1 MATTQLRQEHEA
13 AFRLQEP
20 RSDVCV
26 RVVQD
31 TTKVDGLGGE
41 VWAGALVLCEFLE
54 AQAEALVHG
63 RDVIELGAGCG
74 LCGLVAASLGAKSVV
89 LTDEYPDLLERNIT
103 KNRHLWAERK
113 PTGASVIVSSGEL
126 EWGETAAMAPFVG
139 KFDSMLGSEI
149 TQLGRDLH
157 VPLLETI
164 RAVLRPGLESVALLS
179 MDPCRATCE
188 GICDVR
194 KCTASHFVA
203 AAQQIGFSV
212 HKHPAVRLASRAT
225 VTALVGALGRPLP
238 IDEDDW
244 SVSDVSIPIQPR
256 KERTLSSLNLPF
268 KILLVPM
275 PPLVVIRSGCKHV
288 EYQENRSAWH
298 RGPRLELLSDSD
310 SDDVAV
316 DEDDTMFHHAETHGH
331 DAGVVMSQTCGYG
344 FRRDLREI
352 GGMHAYRCVDCG
364 NVVADRDDIVS
375 KTFFGRTGKAFLMNN
390 MYNVRVGP
398 ARNRYLMTGM
408 HTIADVVCDQ
418 CDFVLGWKY
427 AMESSQKYKEGKF
440 IMEHAVVQ
448 DDSEEKAWNRL

>member
-1 MATTQLRQEHEA
+1 MTTQLRQEHEA

-54 AQAEALVHG
+54 AQAGALVHG

-103 KNRHLWAERK
+103 KNRHLWAERE
-113 PTGASVIVSSGEL
+113 PTGASAIVSSGEL

-157 VPLLETI
+157 VPLLETV

-188 GICDVR
+188 GTCDVR

-225 VTALVGALGRPLP
+225 VTTLVGALGRPLP

-244 SVSDVSIPIQPR
+244 SVVFELRFASDVFLSIQQR
-256 KERTLSSLNLPF
+256 KERTFCSLNLPF

-298 RGPRLELLSDSD
+298 RVPRLELLSDSD

-316 DEDDTMFHHAETHGH
+316 GEDDTLFHHAEAHGH
-331 DAGVVMSQTCGYG
+331 DAGAVISQTCGYG
-344 FRRDLREI
+344 FRRDMREMD
-352 GGMHAYRCVDCG
+352 GMHAYRCADCG
-364 NVVADRDDIVS
+364 NMVADRDDIVS

-390 MYNVRVGP
+390 MYEVLHLLAATEDRHSW
-398 ARNRYLMTGM
+398 RFTS
-408 HTIADVVCDQ
+408 VC
-418 CDFVLGWKY
+418 LK